1 MLKYMLA
8 KLSDESRQ
16 LLIKHGS
23 IIGVIG
29 IGINLAF
36 AFVRRGTGVHR
47 ARIFQ
52 TSHEGLIWKTPEIAV
67 KQLDGNASTLHF
79 SLKGR
84 DPATAQYLM
93 KTCDQNMG
101 KVVDI
106 HWDLYARNL
115 PWRGETPYYV
125 TKIVERGV

>member
-1 MLKYMLA
+1 MKN
-8 KLSDESRQ
+8 KCDEETRELVKFASVVVG
-16 LLIKHGS
+16 LGM
-23 IIGVIG
+23 G
-29 IGINLAF
+29 IHFAL
-36 AFVRRGTGVHR
+36 AFVRRGSGVHR

-52 TSHEGLIWKTPEIAV
+52 TSHEGLIWKTPEVAV
-67 KQLDGNASTLHF
+67 KQLDGNAATLHF

-84 DPATAQYLM
+84 NAVTAQDLM

-101 KVVDI
+101 KVVDV

-125 TKIVERGV
+125 TKIVERGA